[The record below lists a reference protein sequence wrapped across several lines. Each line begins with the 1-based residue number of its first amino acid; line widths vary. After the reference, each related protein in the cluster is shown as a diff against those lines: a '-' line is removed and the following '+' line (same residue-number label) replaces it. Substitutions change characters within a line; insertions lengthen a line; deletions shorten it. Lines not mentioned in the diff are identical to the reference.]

1 MMTGENAA
9 GPAGLAA
16 PRQEVER
23 MAAMARLFNFGLAG
37 IAGAV
42 ALSISVLP
50 ASAAKTG
57 GGDAVTDPAALCEHA
72 TRHHEIENGL
82 PRALLAAVSLA
93 ESGRVDPATRQSRAW
108 PWTINAEGRGYYF
121 KTKEEAVRTTQ
132 RLLDSGMRSIDIGC
146 MQVNLRYH
154 PDAFASLEDGFD
166 PMTNVAYGADFLKR
180 LHAQTGNWPKAVAFY
195 HSQTRSHGGR
205 YFARVI
211 RIWESERNRIA
222 NAAYVSPVRPE
233 PQIDISGELKPAIGP
248 SREIEV
254 RMTENIATA
263 SIVRPA
269 PKVLDAGAG
278 RNVREA
284 AVAAIG
290 LRLSIADGEFEGAS
304 DSMRR
309 EPPRVLDP
317 VLADIPTRVAE
328 ADIPGA

>member
-1 MMTGENAA
+1 
-9 GPAGLAA
+9 
-16 PRQEVER
+16 
-23 MAAMARLFNFGLAG
+23 MAAVARLFNFGLFG

-42 ALSISVLP
+42 ALSIALLP
-50 ASAAKTG
+50 AGAAKASG
-57 GGDAVTDPAALCEHA
+57 GNAAPDPAALCEHA

-93 ESGRVDPATRQSRAW
+93 ESGRADPTTRQSRAW

-132 RLLDSGMRSIDIGC
+132 RLLDGGMRSIDIGC

-180 LHAQTGNWPKAVAFY
+180 LHAQTGNWPKAVAYY
-195 HSQTRSHGGR
+195 HSQTTSRGGR

-211 RIWESERNRIA
+211 RIWENERTRIA
-222 NAAYVSPVRPE
+222 NAAYVAPSRPE
-233 PQIDISGELKPAIGP
+233 PRIDISGELKPAIGP
-248 SREIEV
+248 AREIESHMV
-254 RMTENIATA
+254 ESIATA
-263 SIVRPA
+263 SIMRPA
-269 PKVLDAGAG
+269 PKVLDAGPG

-284 AVAAIG
+284 AVAAVG
-290 LRLSIADGEFEGAS
+290 LRLSIADGDFEVAS
-304 DSMRR
+304 DTTRR

-317 VLADIPTRVAE
+317 VMADIPTRIAE

>member
-1 MMTGENAA
+1 
-9 GPAGLAA
+9 
-16 PRQEVER
+16 
-23 MAAMARLFNFGLAG
+23 MAAMARLFNFGLFG

-42 ALSISVLP
+42 ALSISFQP
-50 ASAAKTG
+50 ASAAKAN
-57 GGDAVTDPAALCEHA
+57 GDYAASDPAALCEQA
-72 TRHHEIENGL
+72 TRYHEIESGM

-93 ESGRVDPATRQSRAW
+93 ESGRADPATRQSRPW

-132 RLLDSGMRSIDIGC
+132 RLLDGGMRSIDIGC

-195 HSQTRSHGGR
+195 HSQTRAHGGR

-211 RIWESERNRIA
+211 RIWENERNRIA
-222 NAAYVSPVRPE
+222 NAAYVTPLRPE
-233 PQIDISGELKPAIGP
+233 PRIDISGELKPAIGP
-248 SREIEV
+248 SREIEA
-254 RMTENIATA
+254 RMAEPIATA

-269 PKVLDAGAG
+269 PKVLDAGTG

-284 AVAAIG
+284 AVAAVG
-290 LRLSIADGEFEGAS
+290 LRLSIADGDFEVAS
-304 DSMRR
+304 DTTQR
-309 EPPRVLDP
+309 ELPRVLDP
-317 VLADIPTRVAE
+317 VMADIPTRVAE